1 MHPPILKWFFA
12 TLVAMA
18 SLVSLANAQD
28 KNDVAPSNGRRV
40 ALVIGN
46 AEYKGM
52 PLRNP
57 VNDAKD
63 VAAKLKTLGFEVIIR
78 TNITSK
84 QIGGALRE
92 FKSKLSPGSVALF
105 FYAGH
110 GVQIKGENYLPAVD
124 AEIGGEEDVPN
135 QSLSTRQIMNVLED
149 SKTRLN
155 LVFLDACRDNPFAR
169 SFRSSG
175 GGLAKLEAPSGT
187 LISFATRPGSVA
199 ADGEGNNGLYTENL
213 LKVMAMPN
221 VPIEQALKQVV
232 SNVKRSS
239 NGKQEPWMEG
249 SIEGDFYF
257 LPSNDSGR
265 VANTKGAPAAGIQDA
280 DFALWS
286 EVKSSGSRDYL
297 EAYLSQYPKGKYVVL
312 AKIELKRL
320 VEVDKEREKQNSTA
334 VATQKIAQQE
344 LEKQETLWRKV
355 IGLSASVTP
364 VSEYFNQYPGKLENL
379 KKSAMNGDAVAQGDL
394 SRIYTNGLGAL
405 KDQHQ
410 GFEWAKKSAMQGNA
424 MGQNSMGV
432 AYERGVVVPQD
443 MKEAVKWYRLA
454 ADQGSPLSQ
463 SNLGWVYYNGKGMA
477 KNDAEAVKWFR
488 LSAEKGHAG
497 GQDGLAHA
505 YTYGRGVP
513 KNENEGM
520 RLIKLAADQ
529 GHSNAIANMGWMY
542 YEGKG
547 FLKDEVE
554 AVRLFRRAALDDSSN
569 AQNGLGAAYR
579 RGRGVQADEAEAAK
593 WYKLAS
599 DQGNSSAQ
607 NNLAYMYRDGKGV
620 TKDLDEAMKLFRK
633 SADQGNSDAQVSLG
647 YAYRVGL
654 GVAVDFTQAIK
665 WFKLAADQDNAQ
677 GINNIG
683 HMHREGFGVNQDFV
697 EAEKWF
703 RKSALLGNSDGQN
716 NLGSAYQRGQG
727 LSKDESE
734 AVKWYRLAADQG
746 NAFAQLN
753 LGLMLLDGRG
763 VSKDEPDAVRW
774 LQKSADQGLSGGQN
788 ALGYALVTGRGIAKD
803 KAKAMEMFEKAAAQ
817 GNTAAKQNI
826 EKYKN
831 ASI

>member
-1 MHPPILKWFFA
+1 MHPPILKWFLA
-12 TLVAMA
+12 TLMA
-18 SLVSLANAQD
+18 IALLVSHAIAQD
-28 KNDVAPSNGRRV
+28 KSDVAPSNGKRV

-213 LKVMAMPN
+213 LKVMTMPN

-257 LPSNDSGR
+257 LQSNESGK
-265 VANTKGAPAAGIQDA
+265 VANAKTAPDAVIQDA

-320 VEVDKEREKQNSTA
+320 IEVDKEREKQNSTA
-334 VATQKIAQQE
+334 AATQKVAQQE

-394 SRIYTNGLGAL
+394 SRIYTSGLGAL
-405 KDQHQ
+405 KDQQQ
-410 GFEWAKKSAMQGNA
+410 GFEWAKKSALQGNA
-424 MGQNSMGV
+424 MGQNYMGI

-443 MKEAVKWYRLA
+443 MKEAVKWYRLS
-454 ADQGSPLSQ
+454 ADQGNPIAQ
-463 SNLGWVYYNGKGMA
+463 SNLGWLYYNGKGLA
-477 KNDAEAVKWFR
+477 KNEAEAVKWFR
-488 LSAEKGHAG
+488 LSADKGYAG

-513 KNENEGM
+513 KDENEGL
-520 RLIKLAADQ
+520 RLIKLAVDQ

-542 YEGKG
+542 FDGKG
-547 FLKDEVE
+547 FPKNDTE

-569 AQNGLGAAYR
+569 AQNGLGVAYR
-579 RGRGVQADEAEAAK
+579 RGQGVQADDVESVK
-593 WYKLAS
+593 WYKLSA
-599 DQGNSSAQ
+599 DQGNAVAQ
-607 NNLAYMYRDGKGV
+607 NNLAYMYREGKGV
-620 TKDLDEAMKLFRK
+620 AKDVTEAIAWYRKSIEQGNAQAMSNLGYMYREGIGVTQDVVEAEKLFRK
-633 SADQGNSDAQVSLG
+633 SASLG
-647 YAYRVGL
+647 NTDGQ
-654 GVAVDFTQAIK
+654 T
-665 WFKLAADQDNAQ
+665 N
-677 GINNIG
+677 
-683 HMHREGFGVNQDFV
+683 
-697 EAEKWF
+697 
-703 RKSALLGNSDGQN
+703 LGN
-716 NLGSAYQRGQG
+716 AYLNGQG
-727 LSKDESE
+727 VTKDLGE
-734 AVKWYRLAADQG
+734 AVKWFRIAADQG
-746 NAFAQLN
+746 NAWAQFS
-753 LGLMLLDGRG
+753 LGLLLLDGKG
-763 VSKDEPDAVRW
+763 VNKDEADAVRW
-774 LQKSADQGLSGGQN
+774 FQKSADQGLSNGQN
-788 ALGYALVTGRGIAKD
+788 ALGYTLITGRGIAKD

-817 GNTAAKQNI
+817 GHTSAKQNI